1 MSASPITITILFF
14 ASSRS
19 LASLPS
25 TLLSL
30 PAPSSTAS
38 LLPVLLARFPR
49 LRELVDAGGMVL
61 SVDGEYATED
71 TPLRDG
77 AEVAVI
83 PPISGG

>member
-1 MSASPITITILFF
+1 MSAPPITVTVLFF

-19 LASLPS
+19 LALPS

-38 LLPVLLARFPR
+38 LLPVLLARFPK

-61 SVDGEYATED
+61 SVDGEYATGD

>member
-1 MSASPITITILFF
+1 
-14 ASSRS
+14 
-19 LASLPS
+19 
-25 TLLSL
+25 
-30 PAPSSTAS
+30 
-38 LLPVLLARFPR
+38 VLLARFPR

-61 SVDGEYATED
+61 SVDGEYATGD